1 MLPDLFEVLRNH
13 FTTHGYWTL
22 AITLL
27 LENAGIP
34 LPGETMLLFASF
46 LAFEHRELN
55 LGLII
60 LVATAACALG
70 DNLGYWIGFHGGR
83 PLLDRYQK
91 FFRVSDDQIVRG
103 EKMFERFGPVTVFF
117 ARFVFGMRVIAGP
130 LAGVLRM
137 QWRRF
142 VLFNF
147 LGATVWVTVISCVGY
162 FFGRH
167 WHRLLRIVG
176 RANAVVFVVAALVV
190 WFLWRRY
197 RRGSPR

>member
-1 MLPDLFEVLRNH
+1 MLPDLFDFLRQH

-46 LAFEHRELN
+46 LAFKHQQLS

-60 LVATAACALG
+60 LVGTAACTLG
-70 DNLGYWIGFHGGR
+70 DNIGYWIGNRGGR
-83 PLLDRYQK
+83 PLLHRYQK
-91 FFRVSDDQIVRG
+91 VFWISDERIARG
-103 EKMFERFGPVTVFF
+103 EKMFDRFGPATVFF
-117 ARFVFGMRVIAGP
+117 ARFVFGMRIIAGP

-147 LGATVWVTVISCVGY
+147 LGAALWVTVISSVGY
-162 FFGRH
+162 LFGQH
-167 WHRLLRIVG
+167 WHRLLRIVS
-176 RANAVVFVVAALVV
+176 RVNAAIFVVAVIVAFAL
-190 WFLWRRY
+190 WQRY
-197 RRGSPR
+197 KKRL